1 MPPIPWPFD
10 WSVYLGL
17 AIFSAD
23 YALLARHRH
32 WRPRLGLFFA
42 LGVVTIWVALET
54 PIDTISDRYL
64 MSVHMVQHVL
74 LLFVAPPLLL
84 LGLSPAMARALVRIP
99 GVRLL
104 TEPIPA
110 QVIAAA
116 VMIFWHLPAPYDWT
130 LQNEGIHALEH
141 LLFIASG
148 VLFWWPALSATSAAS
163 QRQLS
168 DGWKLLY
175 LFIGTIPQDTVALPL
190 LLSHVTFYGFYDHQ
204 PRLADWL
211 TASVD
216 QDIAGAVMMVVAK
229 ITILIALIVIFFRWV
244 NRELAE
250 QLSSDLRAGRRARPV
265 SSGPPV

>member
-10 WSVYLGL
+10 WSVYAGL
-17 AIFSAD
+17 AIFVGD
-23 YALLARHRH
+23 YVLLARRRGWSARH
-32 WRPRLGLFFA
+32 GVFFG
-42 LGVVTIWVALET
+42 LGVLTLWIALET

-84 LGLSPAMARALVRIP
+84 LGLSPAMARRLATIP
-99 GVRLL
+99 GVRAV
-104 TEPIPA
+104 TAPIPA
-110 QVIAAA
+110 QVAAAA
-116 VMIFWHLPAPYDWT
+116 VMVFWHLPAPYDWT
-130 LQNEGIHALEH
+130 LQSEAVHIFEH
-141 LLFIASG
+141 LTFIAAG
-148 VLFWWPALSATSAAS
+148 VVFWWPALSATSAAS
-163 QRQLS
+163 GQPLG

-204 PRLADWL
+204 PRLLDWL

-229 ITILIALIVIFFRWV
+229 ITILLALIVIFFRWV
-244 NRELAE
+244 RRELAE
-250 QLSSDLRAGRRARPV
+250 QVSGDLAAARPARPA
-265 SSGPPV
+265 SSGPRA

>member
-10 WSVYLGL
+10 WSVYAGL
-17 AIFSAD
+17 ALISAG
-23 YALLARHRH
+23 YVLLGRRRDRSA
-32 WRPRLGLFFA
+32 GQAGFFA
-42 LGVVTIWVALET
+42 LGVLALWVALET
-54 PIDTISDRYL
+54 PIDTLSDRYL

-84 LGLSPAMARALVRIP
+84 LGLSPAMARELAGIP
-99 GVRLL
+99 GVRAL

-110 QVIAAA
+110 QIAAA
-116 VMIFWHLPAPYDWT
+116 VVMVFWHLPAPYAWT
-130 LQNEGIHALEH
+130 LQSEAVHIFEH
-141 LLFIASG
+141 LTFIAAG
-148 VLFWWPALSATSAAS
+148 VVFWWPALSATSAAS
-163 QRQLS
+163 RHQLG

-204 PRLADWL
+204 PRLVDWL

-229 ITILIALIVIFFRWV
+229 ITILAALIVIFFRWV
-244 NRELAE
+244 RRELAE
-250 QLSSDLRAGRRARPV
+250 QVSGDLAGARPGRPA
-265 SSGPPV
+265 SSGPRA